1 MSGLYYLLRNAT
13 FVRGVPA
20 LTFSAS
26 VVSKSH
32 RLNDKSSGSASNVL
46 KASNLSQNAGS
57 TMPYPQ
63 QSGISDN
70 AGLKRST
77 GQTHQNTLVPG
88 QKLTYLGDMLG
99 ELRLSAKEFCHA
111 SGNVPSPC

>member
-1 MSGLYYLLRNAT
+1 MSELYYLFRNAS

-26 VVSKSH
+26 VVPKTR

-46 KASNLSQNAGS
+46 KASNLSPNAGS
-57 TMPYPQ
+57 TKPYPQ
-63 QSGISDN
+63 QSGISDH
-70 AGLKRST
+70 ARLQRSI

-88 QKLTYLGDMLG
+88 QKLTHLGDMLG

-111 SGNVPSPC
+111 SGNVPSPG